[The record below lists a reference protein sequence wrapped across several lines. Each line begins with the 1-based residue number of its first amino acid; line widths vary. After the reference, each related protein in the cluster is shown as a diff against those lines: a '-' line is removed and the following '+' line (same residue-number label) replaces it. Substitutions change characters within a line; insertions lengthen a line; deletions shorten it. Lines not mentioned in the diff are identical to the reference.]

1 MIDSHGAKNE
11 TAEVFWYVYSIISHQ
26 NKHKTPLSMVGG
38 NSLDRCAAIEESKF
52 RRRLFNKFR
61 LLLLERTLLISPPVV
76 FISAHISVRAS
87 HLTGYFSTCS
97 FFSLSI
103 SPRVCVLWGS
113 SVLLRDGGISL
124 SSRIRGESGT
134 LCAPWLLVSCI
145 NIVNIFSAEKGQS
158 CQSAKTCAAGNVSAS
173 YCVSLMNCFYRI
185 LDMLLVR
192 PQG

>member
-103 SPRVCVLWGS
+103 SPRVCVVGIERIIERRRNFTLFS
-113 SVLLRDGGISL
+113 HPRRERDP
-124 SSRIRGESGT
+124 
-134 LCAPWLLVSCI
+134 LCALVAGLL
-145 NIVNIFSAEKGQS
+145 
-158 CQSAKTCAAGNVSAS
+158 
-173 YCVSLMNCFYRI
+173 Y
-185 LDMLLVR
+185 
-192 PQG
+192 